1 MTRRTRPFLCGAAL
15 MTMLATGCS
24 HGGGSTS
31 PSPTPATTDSGS
43 PSSTALPH
51 SGAPKVEHPLPASVL
66 SGDPCA
72 TALTKQQLT
81 TILGIAPTGKPDSDA
96 VGTTCNW
103 DNGDKNSH
111 VTVSYDTLDHAGLT
125 SVYENT
131 KPQAIVWK
139 PLPAI
144 QGFPAVAHVTTSGGD
159 PSYFCQVTI
168 GIADD
173 LAVDVSIGLGPAKKG
188 KVDPCQ
194 VTAQVADMVVTNL
207 RQKAGA

>member
-1 MTRRTRPFLCGAAL
+1 MMTRRATPVLCAVVL
-15 MTMLATGCS
+15 VTVLATACG
-24 HGGGSTS
+24 HGGNSVSPLPANTTS
-31 PSPTPATTDSGS
+31 AATTSA
-43 PSSTALPH
+43 ALPH

-66 SGDPCA
+66 SGAPCA
-72 TALTKQQLT
+72 TALTSQQLT
-81 TILGIAPTGKPDSDA
+81 TILGIAPTGKPGSDA

-103 DNGDKNSH
+103 DNSDKNSH
-111 VTVSYDTLDHAGLT
+111 VTVSYDTLDHAGLS

-194 VTAQVADMVVTNL
+194 VTAVAADMVVTNL

>member
-1 MTRRTRPFLCGAAL
+1 MRRRTMSVLCGVVLLTSVTSA
-15 MTMLATGCS
+15 CS
-24 HGGGSTS
+24 HGSAPLSSAPARTTS
-31 PSPTPATTDSGS
+31 AAPTSA
-43 PSSTALPH
+43 ALPH

-66 SGDPCA
+66 SGAPCA
-72 TALTKQQLT
+72 TALTSQQLT
-81 TILGIAPTGKPDSDA
+81 TILGMAPTGKPDSDA

-103 DNGDKNSH
+103 TNSDKGSL
-111 VTVSYDTLDHAGLT
+111 VTVSYETKDHTGLT
-125 SVYENT
+125 GFYENT

-139 PLPAI
+139 ELPAI

-159 PSYFCQVTI
+159 PSYFCQISV

-173 LAVDVSIGLGPAKKG
+173 LAVDVSIILGDAKKG

-194 VTAQVADMVVTNL
+194 VTAVAADMVVTNL